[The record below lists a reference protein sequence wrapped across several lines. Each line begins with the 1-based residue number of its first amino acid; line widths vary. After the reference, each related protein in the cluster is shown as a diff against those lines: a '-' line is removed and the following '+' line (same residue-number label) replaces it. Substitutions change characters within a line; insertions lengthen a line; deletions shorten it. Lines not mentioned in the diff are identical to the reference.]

1 MSIVVRMHLM
11 LLHQMRSVKG
21 DPGRYGRPEKKGVT
35 LNLKHPQ
42 GKAMFLDM
50 VKQADVTTRAST

>member
-1 MSIVVRMHLM
+1 
-11 LLHQMRSVKG
+11 MRASG
-21 DPGRYGRPEKKGVT
+21 HEDNQLGVT

-50 VKQADVTTRAST
+50 VKQADGSWRLSLALEGGLLQLKLG